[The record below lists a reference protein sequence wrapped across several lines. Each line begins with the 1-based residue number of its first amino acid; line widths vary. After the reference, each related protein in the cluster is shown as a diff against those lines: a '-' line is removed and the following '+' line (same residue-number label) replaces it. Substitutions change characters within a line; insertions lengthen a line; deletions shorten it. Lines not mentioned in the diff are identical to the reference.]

1 MPDDIAREIARLEDA
16 RYAAMIKGDVEALG
30 ALLADDLVYAH
41 SFGDRDSKESYVA
54 KVKSGNITYS
64 EISHPIERIIARGD
78 MAIVAGR
85 MIATAMVG
93 GEVRRLNNSCL
104 AVWARREGRWE
115 LVAYQPTPLPPAK

>member
-1 MPDDIAREIARLEDA
+1 MPDDIAREIARLEEA
-16 RYAAMIKGDVEALG
+16 RYAAMIKGDVASLD

-41 SFGDRDSKESYVA
+41 SFGDRDTKESYLA
-54 KVKSGNITYS
+54 KVKSGNITYR
-64 EISHPIERIIARGD
+64 EISHPVERVIVRGD

-104 AVWARREGRWE
+104 AVWARQAGRWA
-115 LVAYQPTPLPPAK
+115 LVAYQPTPLPPVK